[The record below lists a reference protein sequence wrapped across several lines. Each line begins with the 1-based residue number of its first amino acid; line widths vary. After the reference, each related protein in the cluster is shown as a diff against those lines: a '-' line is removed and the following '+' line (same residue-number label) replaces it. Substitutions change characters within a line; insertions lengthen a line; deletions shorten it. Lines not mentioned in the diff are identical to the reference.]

1 MTFQKPKDVTY
12 TEMAIYIDNNIYTKD
27 FDAYTIYQYIYHLIY
42 MLAVKRCFFNKSQ
55 YYDDFS
61 IVSASRVYM
70 RMTDKRQFELDEN
83 GEPKLAKIKSVL
95 NYIKSIMYPMK
106 VAFEQEHYSQVVS
119 EEVGDESP
127 IKPSDVSLDSSS
139 FISIEILDYLKD
151 LPRVIEKYLMKIPRV
166 RNSNEWLNIHTSC
179 LLTLLNCF
187 TLTRDKIESLEN
199 KENITDGYI
208 EKLYSSDD
216 VILFHLDKEKHDYIQ
231 VLTRELK
238 NYIYKE
244 LRAIIASYD
253 IELYNVKNTLYES
266 IQCLV
271 EDEEK

>member
-12 TEMAIYIDNNIYTKD
+12 TEMAIYIDNNIYTED
-27 FDAYTIYQYIYHLIY
+27 FDAYTIYQYIYHLIN
-42 MLAVKRCFFNKSQ
+42 MLAVKKCFFTKAQ

-61 IVSASRVYM
+61 IMAASRIYM
-70 RMTDKRQFELDEN
+70 RLTNPKQFQFDEDGN
-83 GEPKLAKIKSVL
+83 PKLSRIKSVL

-106 VAFEQEHYSQVVS
+106 VAFEQEHYSQVIS
-119 EEVGDESP
+119 EEPEDESP
-127 IKPSDVSLDSSS
+127 VRPSDVSLDSSS

-151 LPRVIEKYLMKIPRV
+151 LPRVIKQYLTKIPKV
-166 RNSNEWLNIHTSC
+166 KNSREWLNIYTSC

-216 VILFHLDKEKHDYIQ
+216 VILFHLNRDKHDYIQ

-244 LRAIIASYD
+244 LRSIIASYD
-253 IELYNVKNTLYES
+253 IDLYNIKNTLYES

-271 EDEEK
+271 DDEEK